1 MRLPWVPTLLRTRTI
16 SHVVPYSYIVHEIK
30 THQIEQAKILPENN
44 IFVRMVDGT
53 TQNSVLP
60 DTSVVN
66 LLLENDVPFAVEQK
80 PPDVLATIANVA
92 FPIFLLFSFL
102 SARQGPMTFDIGKSK
117 SMVQMK
123 ETGVTF
129 ADVAGCDGSKLEL
142 QEVVDFLKNPEKYE
156 AVGAKAPRGVLM
168 EGPPGTGKTLLAK
181 AVAGEAGVP
190 FLSASGSEF
199 VEMFVGVGASRVRD
213 LFDKAKQ
220 NAPCIVFIDEIDAV
234 AKKRGGA
241 TGGPRSGGNDEQ
253 EQTLNQILTEMDGFE
268 GSSGVVVI
276 AATNR
281 ADVLD
286 AAILRP
292 GRFDRRVPVDLPD
305 RSGRE
310 AILKVHAKT
319 RPLDSTVDLNALA
332 SRTTGFSGASLA
344 NLLNEAAIVS
354 ARRNKTDISIREVE
368 YALDRLTVGI
378 EKPMTMSQQKKELVA
393 YHEAGHAIMGL
404 LTPGFDKV
412 AKVTIIPRSNA
423 GGFTLFVPPEE
434 DMYTKKYLESRIQ
447 VALGGRVA
455 EELAFGVE
463 NTTTG
468 ASSDLQSVASLART
482 MVTQWGFSE
491 ELGQTAWEVPNSYT
505 RIASEGTQ
513 ELIDTEVQEI
523 VEKAYKACKQTL
535 STNWGLVKK
544 LVDLLLVEETVNA
557 ETLLS
562 LQSS

>member
-1 MRLPWVPTLLRTRTI
+1 
-16 SHVVPYSYIVHEIK
+16 
-30 THQIEQAKILPENN
+30 
-44 IFVRMVDGT
+44 
-53 TQNSVLP
+53 
-60 DTSVVN
+60 
-66 LLLENDVPFAVEQK
+66 
-80 PPDVLATIANVA
+80 
-92 FPIFLLFSFL
+92 
-102 SARQGPMTFDIGKSK
+102 
-117 SMVQMK
+117 
-123 ETGVTF
+123 
-129 ADVAGCDGSKLEL
+129 
-142 QEVVDFLKNPEKYE
+142 
-156 AVGAKAPRGVLM
+156 
-168 EGPPGTGKTLLAK
+168 
-181 AVAGEAGVP
+181 
-190 FLSASGSEF
+190 
-199 VEMFVGVGASRVRD
+199 
-213 LFDKAKQ
+213 
-220 NAPCIVFIDEIDAV
+220 
-234 AKKRGGA
+234 
-241 TGGPRSGGNDEQ
+241 
-253 EQTLNQILTEMDGFE
+253 
-268 GSSGVVVI
+268 
-276 AATNR
+276 
-281 ADVLD
+281 
-286 AAILRP
+286 LRP

-305 RSGRE
+305 RAGRE

-319 RPLDSTVDLNALA
+319 RPLDSTVDLNVLA

-491 ELGQTAWEVPNSYT
+491 ELGQTAWEVPNSF
-505 RIASEGTQ
+505 RASEGTQ

-535 STNWGLVKK
+535 SANWGLVKK

-557 ETLLS
+557 ETLLT

>member
-16 SHVVPYSYIVHEIK
+16 HHVVPYSFIVHEIK
-30 THQIEQAKILPENN
+30 NHQVEQAKILPENN

-102 SARQGPMTFDIGKSK
+102 SSRQGPIEIGKSK
-117 SMVQMK
+117 TMVEMK

-213 LFDKAKQ
+213 LFTKAKE
-220 NAPCIVFIDEIDAV
+220 NAPCIVFIDEIDGV
-234 AKKRGGA
+234 AKKRGG
-241 TGGPRSGGNDEQ
+241 TSGGPRSGGNDEQ

-305 RSGRE
+305 RAGRE

-319 RPLDSTVDLNALA
+319 RPFDSTVDLNVIA

-344 NLLNEAAIVS
+344 NLLNEAAIVA
-354 ARRNKTDISIREVE
+354 ARRNKTDISIQEVD
-368 YALDRLTVGI
+368 YALDRITVGI
-378 EKPMTMSQQKKELVA
+378 EKPMTMSQEKKKLVA

-404 LTPGFDKV
+404 LTPGFDKI

-434 DMYTKKYLESRIQ
+434 ELYTKRYLEARIQ

-455 EELAFGVE
+455 EEIAFGVE

-482 MVTQWGFSE
+482 MVAQWGFSE
-491 ELGQTAWEVPNSYT
+491 VLGPSAWEV
-505 RIASEGTQ
+505 ASEGTQ

-523 VEKAYKACKQTL
+523 VEKAYTACKQTL
-535 STNWGLVKK
+535 TENWGLVNK

-557 ETLLS
+557 ETLL
-562 LQSS
+562 QFVP

>member
-1 MRLPWVPTLLRTRTI
+1 MDSMRLPWVPILLRTRTI
-16 SHVVPYSYIVHEIK
+16 HHVVPYSFIVQEIK
-30 THQIEQAKILPENN
+30 THQVEQAKLLPENN

-53 TQNSVLP
+53 TQNAVLP

-80 PPDVLATIANVA
+80 PPDVLGTIANAA

-102 SARQGPMTFDIGKSK
+102 TRQSPLDIGKSK
-117 SMVQMK
+117 TMVEMK

-213 LFDKAKQ
+213 LFKKAKE

-234 AKKRGGA
+234 AKKRGG
-241 TGGPRSGGNDEQ
+241 TSGGPRSGGNDEQ

-305 RSGRE
+305 RAGRE

-319 RPLDSTVDLNALA
+319 RPLDSTVDLNAIA

-344 NLLNEAAIVS
+344 NVLNEAAIVA
-354 ARRNKTDISIREVE
+354 ARRNKTDISIQEVD

-378 EKPMTMSQQKKELVA
+378 EKPMTMSHQKKELVA

-404 LTPGFDKV
+404 LTPGFDKIS
-412 AKVTIIPRSNA
+412 KVTIIPRSNA

-434 DMYTKKYLESRIQ
+434 EMYTKRYLESRIQ

-491 ELGQTAWEVPNSYT
+491 LGPSAWEMP
-505 RIASEGTQ
+505 SEGTQ
-513 ELIDTEVQEI
+513 ELIDIEVQEI

-557 ETLLS
+557 ETLLT

>member
-1 MRLPWVPTLLRTRTI
+1 MRLPWVPTLLRTRT
-16 SHVVPYSYIVHEIK
+16 HAVPYSFIVHEIK
-30 THQIEQAKILPENN
+30 THQVEQAKILPENN

-80 PPDVLATIANVA
+80 TPDVLATIANVA

-102 SARQGPMTFDIGKSK
+102 TRQGPLDIGKSK
-117 SMVQMK
+117 TTVEMK
-123 ETGVTF
+123 DTGVTF

-142 QEVVDFLKNPEKYE
+142 QEVVDFLKHPEKYE

-213 LFDKAKQ
+213 LFKKAKE

-234 AKKRGGA
+234 AKKRG
-241 TGGPRSGGNDEQ
+241 TSGPRGGNDEQ

-268 GSSGVVVI
+268 GSSVVVI

-305 RSGRE
+305 RAGRV

-319 RPLDSTVDLNALA
+319 RPLDVTVDLNAIA
-332 SRTTGFSGASLA
+332 CRTTGFSGASLA
-344 NLLNEAAIVS
+344 NLLNEAAIVA
-354 ARRNKTDISIREVE
+354 ARRNKTDISIQEVD
-368 YALDRLTVGI
+368 YAMDRLTVGI

-393 YHEAGHAIMGL
+393 YHEAGHG
-404 LTPGFDKV
+404 
-412 AKVTIIPRSNA
+412 II
-423 GGFTLFVPPEE
+423 
-434 DMYTKKYLESRIQ
+434 D
-447 VALGGRVA
+447 
-455 EELAFGVE
+455 
-463 NTTTG
+463 
-468 ASSDLQSVASLART
+468 
-482 MVTQWGFSE
+482 
-491 ELGQTAWEVPNSYT
+491 AW
-505 RIASEGTQ
+505 I
-513 ELIDTEVQEI
+513 
-523 VEKAYKACKQTL
+523 
-535 STNWGLVKK
+535 
-544 LVDLLLVEETVNA
+544 
-557 ETLLS
+557 
-562 LQSS
+562 

>member
-1 MRLPWVPTLLRTRTI
+1 MDTMRVPWVPILLRTRPI
-16 SHVVPYSYIVHEIK
+16 HVVPYSFIVQEIK
-30 THQIEQAKILPENN
+30 THQVEQAKILPENN

-53 TQNSVLP
+53 TQNAVLP

-80 PPDVLATIANVA
+80 PPDILGTIANAA

-102 SARQGPMTFDIGKSK
+102 TARQGPMPDIGKSK
-117 SMVQMK
+117 TKVEMK

-213 LFDKAKQ
+213 LFKKAKE

-234 AKKRGGA
+234 AKKRGG
-241 TGGPRSGGNDEQ
+241 TSGGPRSGGNDEQ

-305 RSGRE
+305 RAGRE

-319 RPLDSTVDLNALA
+319 RPLDSTVDLNTIA

-344 NLLNEAAIVS
+344 NVLNEAAIVA
-354 ARRNKTDISIREVE
+354 ARRNKTDISIQEVD

-378 EKPMTMSQQKKELVA
+378 EKPMTMSLQKKELVA

-404 LTPGFDKV
+404 LTPGFDTIS
-412 AKVTIIPRSNA
+412 KVTIIPRSNA

-434 DMYTKKYLESRIQ
+434 EMYTKKYLESRIQ

-455 EELAFGVE
+455 EELAYGIE

-491 ELGQTAWEVPNSYT
+491 LGPSAWEMPSF
-505 RIASEGTQ
+505 RASEGTQ
-513 ELIDTEVQEI
+513 ELIDLEVQEI
-523 VEKAYKACKQTL
+523 VEKAYKTCKQTL
-535 STNWGLVKK
+535 SANWRLVKK

-557 ETLLS
+557 ETLLQMVS
-562 LQSS
+562 

>member
-1 MRLPWVPTLLRTRTI
+1 MRVPWIHTLLRTRTI
-16 SHVVPYSYIVHEIK
+16 HHVVPYSYIVHEIK
-30 THQIEQAKILPENN
+30 THQVEQAKILPENN

-53 TQNSVLP
+53 TQNSVMP

-80 PPDVLATIANVA
+80 APDVLGTIATAA

-102 SARQGPMTFDIGKSK
+102 SARQGPMPFDIGKTK
-117 SMVQMK
+117 TTVEMK
-123 ETGVTF
+123 ATGVTF

-199 VEMFVGVGASRVRD
+199 VEMFVGVGAARVRD
-213 LFDKAKQ
+213 LFDKAKK

-241 TGGPRSGGNDEQ
+241 SGVPRSGGNDEQ

-305 RSGRE
+305 R
-310 AILKVHAKT
+310 A
-319 RPLDSTVDLNALA
+319 
-332 SRTTGFSGASLA
+332 
-344 NLLNEAAIVS
+344 
-354 ARRNKTDISIREVE
+354 
-368 YALDRLTVGI
+368 
-378 EKPMTMSQQKKELVA
+378 
-393 YHEAGHAIMGL
+393 
-404 LTPGFDKV
+404 
-412 AKVTIIPRSNA
+412 
-423 GGFTLFVPPEE
+423 
-434 DMYTKKYLESRIQ
+434 
-447 VALGGRVA
+447 
-455 EELAFGVE
+455 
-463 NTTTG
+463 
-468 ASSDLQSVASLART
+468 
-482 MVTQWGFSE
+482 
-491 ELGQTAWEVPNSYT
+491 
-505 RIASEGTQ
+505 
-513 ELIDTEVQEI
+513 
-523 VEKAYKACKQTL
+523 
-535 STNWGLVKK
+535 
-544 LVDLLLVEETVNA
+544 
-557 ETLLS
+557 
-562 LQSS
+562 

>member
-1 MRLPWVPTLLRTRTI
+1 MDFMRVPWVPILLRTRTI
-16 SHVVPYSYIVHEIK
+16 HHVVPYSFIVQEIK
-30 THQIEQAKILPENN
+30 THQVEQAKILPENN

-66 LLLENDVPFAVEQK
+66 LLLENNVPFAVEQK
-80 PPDVLATIANVA
+80 PPDVLGTIANAA

-102 SARQGPMTFDIGKSK
+102 TSRQSPLEIGKSK
-117 SMVQMK
+117 ATVEMK

-213 LFDKAKQ
+213 LFKKAKE

-234 AKKRGGA
+234 AKKRGG
-241 TGGPRSGGNDEQ
+241 TSGGPRSGGNDEQ

-305 RSGRE
+305 RAGRE

-319 RPLDSTVDLNALA
+319 RPLDATVDLNAIA

-344 NLLNEAAIVS
+344 NVLNEAAIVA
-354 ARRNKTDISIREVE
+354 ARRNKTDISIQEVD

-378 EKPMTMSQQKKELVA
+378 EKPMTMSLQKKELVA

-404 LTPGFDKV
+404 LTPGFDTIS
-412 AKVTIIPRSNA
+412 KVTIIPRSNA

-434 DMYTKKYLESRIQ
+434 EMYTKRYLESRIQ

-491 ELGQTAWEVPNSYT
+491 ELGPSAWEMP
-505 RIASEGTQ
+505 SEGTQ
-513 ELIDTEVQEI
+513 ELIDIEVQEI
-523 VEKAYKACKQTL
+523 VEKAYKTCKQTL
-535 STNWGLVKK
+535 SANWGLVKK

-557 ETLLS
+557 ETLL
-562 LQSS
+562 QFVP

>member
-1 MRLPWVPTLLRTRTI
+1 MRVPWVPILLRTRPI
-16 SHVVPYSYIVHEIK
+16 HVVPYSFIVQEIK
-30 THQIEQAKILPENN
+30 THQVEQAKILPENN

-53 TQNSVLP
+53 TQNAVLP

-80 PPDVLATIANVA
+80 PPDILGTIANAA

-102 SARQGPMTFDIGKSK
+102 TRQGPLDIGKSK
-117 SMVQMK
+117 TTVEMK

-213 LFDKAKQ
+213 LFKKAKE

-234 AKKRGGA
+234 AKKRGG
-241 TGGPRSGGNDEQ
+241 TGPRSGGNDEQ

-305 RSGRE
+305 RAGRE

-319 RPLDSTVDLNALA
+319 RPLDSTVDLNTIA

-344 NLLNEAAIVS
+344 NVLNEAAIVA
-354 ARRNKTDISIREVE
+354 ARRNKTDISIQEVD

-378 EKPMTMSQQKKELVA
+378 EKPMTMSLQKKELVA

-404 LTPGFDKV
+404 LTPGFDTIS
-412 AKVTIIPRSNA
+412 KVTIIPRSNA

-434 DMYTKKYLESRIQ
+434 EMYTKRYLESRIQ

-455 EELAFGVE
+455 EELAYGIE

-468 ASSDLQSVASLART
+468 AFSDLQSVASLART

-491 ELGQTAWEVPNSYT
+491 LGPSAWEM
-505 RIASEGTQ
+505 ASEGTQ
-513 ELIDTEVQEI
+513 ELIDLEVQEI
-523 VEKAYKACKQTL
+523 VEKAYKTCKQTL
-535 STNWGLVKK
+535 SANWGLVKK

-557 ETLLS
+557 ETLLQMIS
-562 LQSS
+562 

>member
-1 MRLPWVPTLLRTRTI
+1 MVQ
-16 SHVVPYSYIVHEIK
+16 EIK
-30 THQIEQAKILPENN
+30 NHQVEQAKILPENN

-53 TQNSVLP
+53 TQNSVMP
-60 DTSVVN
+60 DNSIVN
-66 LLLENDVPFAVEQK
+66 ILLENNVPFAVEQK
-80 PPDVLATIANVA
+80 PPDVLGIIANAA

-102 SARQGPMTFDIGKSK
+102 TRQGPMPFDIAKSK
-117 SMVQMK
+117 TKIETK

-142 QEVVDFLKNPEKYE
+142 QEVVDFLKNPQKYE
-156 AVGAKAPRGVLM
+156 AVGAKAPRGILM

-213 LFDKAKQ
+213 LFDKAKK

-234 AKKRGGA
+234 SKKRGG
-241 TGGPRSGGNDEQ
+241 TSGGPRSGGNDEQ
-253 EQTLNQILTEMDGFE
+253 EQTLNQILTEMDGFA

-305 RSGRE
+305 RARRE
-310 AILKVHAKT
+310 AILKVYAKT
-319 RPLDSTVDLNALA
+319 RPLDQTIDLKAIA

-344 NLLNEAAIVS
+344 NLLNEAAIVA
-354 ARRNKTDISIREVE
+354 ARRNKTDISIREVD
-368 YALDRLTVGI
+368 YALDRITVGI
-378 EKPMTMSQQKKELVA
+378 EKPITMSQQKKELVA

-404 LTPGFDKV
+404 LTPGFDKIS
-412 AKVTIIPRSNA
+412 KVTIVPRSNV

-434 DMYTKKYLESRIQ
+434 DMYTRKYLESRIQ

-455 EELAFGVE
+455 EEISFGVE

-468 ASSDLQSVASLART
+468 ASGDFQSVASLART
-482 MVTQWGFSE
+482 MVTQWGFTE
-491 ELGQTAWEVPNSYT
+491 VLGQTAWEVPNTYT
-505 RIASEGTQ
+505 KIAEGTQ
-513 ELIDTEVQEI
+513 ELIDIEVQEI
-523 VEKAYKACKQTL
+523 VEKAYKVCKQTL
-535 STNWGLVKK
+535 TTNWVLVKK

-557 ETLLS
+557 DTLMQLVS
-562 LQSS
+562 

>member
-1 MRLPWVPTLLRTRTI
+1 MRLPWVPILLRTRTI
-16 SHVVPYSYIVHEIK
+16 HHVVPYSFIVQEIK
-30 THQIEQAKILPENN
+30 THQVEQAKILPENN

-66 LLLENDVPFAVEQK
+66 LLLENNVPFAVEQK
-80 PPDVLATIANVA
+80 TDVLGTIANAA

-102 SARQGPMTFDIGKSK
+102 TARQGPLDIGKSK
-117 SMVQMK
+117 TTVEMK

-190 FLSASGSEF
+190 FLSTSGSEF

-213 LFDKAKQ
+213 LFKKAKE

-234 AKKRGGA
+234 AKKRGG
-241 TGGPRSGGNDEQ
+241 TSGGPRSGGNDEQ

-305 RSGRE
+305 RAGRE

-319 RPLDSTVDLNALA
+319 RPLDSTVDLNIIA

-344 NLLNEAAIVS
+344 NVLNEAAIVA
-354 ARRNKTDISIREVE
+354 ARRNKTDISIQEVD

-378 EKPMTMSQQKKELVA
+378 EKPMTMSHQKKELVA

-404 LTPGFDKV
+404 LTPGFDKIS
-412 AKVTIIPRSNA
+412 KVTIIPRSNA

-434 DMYTKKYLESRIQ
+434 EMYTKRYLESRIQ

-491 ELGQTAWEVPNSYT
+491 ELGPSAWEMP
-505 RIASEGTQ
+505 SEGTQ

-523 VEKAYKACKQTL
+523 VEKAYKTCKQTL
-535 STNWGLVKK
+535 SANWGLVKK

-557 ETLLS
+557 ETLL
-562 LQSS
+562 QFIP

>member
-1 MRLPWVPTLLRTRTI
+1 MRLPWVPALLRTRTI
-16 SHVVPYSYIVHEIK
+16 HHVVPYSYIVHEIK
-30 THQIEQAKILPENN
+30 THQVEQAKILPENN

-53 TQNSVLP
+53 TQTSIMP

-80 PPDVLATIANVA
+80 PPDVLANIANVA

-102 SARQGPMTFDIGKSK
+102 SARQGPTPFDIGKTK
-117 SMVQMK
+117 SMVEMK

-199 VEMFVGVGASRVRD
+199 VEMFVGVGAARVRD
-213 LFDKAKQ
+213 LFDKAKE

-241 TGGPRSGGNDEQ
+241 SGGPRSGGNDEQ

-305 RSGRE
+305 RAGRE

-319 RPLDSTVDLNALA
+319 RPFDNTVDLNTIAC
-332 SRTTGFSGASLA
+332 RTTGFSGASLA
-344 NLLNEAAIVS
+344 NLLNEAAIVA
-354 ARRNKTDISIREVE
+354 ARRNKTDISIKEVD

-404 LTPGFDKV
+404 LTPGFDKI

-434 DMYTKKYLESRIQ
+434 EMYTKKYLESRIQ

-491 ELGQTAWEVPNSYT
+491 VLGQTAWELPNSF
-505 RIASEGTQ
+505 RASEGTQ

-523 VEKAYKACKQTL
+523 VEKAYTSCKETL
-535 STNWGLVKK
+535 SANWGLVKK
-544 LVDLLLVEETVNA
+544 LVDMLLVEETVNA
-557 ETLLS
+557 ETLLQ
-562 LQSS
+562 LVP

>member
-1 MRLPWVPTLLRTRTI
+1 MRLPWVPILLRTRTI
-16 SHVVPYSYIVHEIK
+16 HHVVPYSFIVQEIK
-30 THQIEQAKILPENN
+30 SHQVEQAKILPENN

-80 PPDVLATIANVA
+80 TDVLGTIANAA

-102 SARQGPMTFDIGKSK
+102 TARQGPMSDIGKSK
-117 SMVQMK
+117 TTVEMK

-213 LFDKAKQ
+213 LFKKAKE

-234 AKKRGGA
+234 AKKRGG
-241 TGGPRSGGNDEQ
+241 TSGPRSGGNDEQ

-268 GSSGVVVI
+268 SSSGVVVI

-305 RSGRE
+305 RAGRE

-319 RPLDSTVDLNALA
+319 RPLDSTVDLNTIA

-344 NLLNEAAIVS
+344 NVLNEAAIVA
-354 ARRNKTDISIREVE
+354 ARRNKTDISIQEVD

-378 EKPMTMSQQKKELVA
+378 EKPMTMSYQKKELVA

-404 LTPGFDKV
+404 LTPGFDKIS
-412 AKVTIIPRSNA
+412 KVTIIPRSNA

-434 DMYTKKYLESRIQ
+434 DMYTKRYLESRIQ

-455 EELAFGVE
+455 EELAYGIE

-491 ELGQTAWEVPNSYT
+491 LGPSAWEMPSF
-505 RIASEGTQ
+505 RASEGTQ
-513 ELIDTEVQEI
+513 ELIDIEVQEI

-535 STNWGLVKK
+535 SANWGLVKK

-557 ETLLS
+557 ETLLQMIS
-562 LQSS
+562 

>member
-16 SHVVPYSYIVHEIK
+16 HHVVPYSFIVHEIK
-30 THQIEQAKILPENN
+30 NHQVEQAKILPENN

-102 SARQGPMTFDIGKSK
+102 SSRQGPIEIGKSK
-117 SMVQMK
+117 TMVEMK

-213 LFDKAKQ
+213 LFTKAKE
-220 NAPCIVFIDEIDAV
+220 NAPCIVFIDEIDGV
-234 AKKRGGA
+234 AKKRGG
-241 TGGPRSGGNDEQ
+241 TSGGPRSGGNDEQ

-305 RSGRE
+305 RAGRE

-319 RPLDSTVDLNALA
+319 RPFDSTVDLNVIA

-344 NLLNEAAIVS
+344 NLLNEAAIVA
-354 ARRNKTDISIREVE
+354 ARRNKTDISIQEVD
-368 YALDRLTVGI
+368 YALDRITVGI
-378 EKPMTMSQQKKELVA
+378 EKPMTMSQEKKKLVA

-404 LTPGFDKV
+404 LTPGFDKI

-434 DMYTKKYLESRIQ
+434 ELYTKRYLEARIQ

-455 EELAFGVE
+455 EEIAFGVE

-482 MVTQWGFSE
+482 MVAQWGFSE
-491 ELGQTAWEVPNSYT
+491 VLGPSAWEVPNSYT

-535 STNWGLVKK
+535 TENWGLVNK

-557 ETLLS
+557 ETLL
-562 LQSS
+562 QFVP

>member
-16 SHVVPYSYIVHEIK
+16 HNVVPYSFIVQEIK
-30 THQIEQAKILPENN
+30 THQVEQAKILPENN

-53 TQNSVLP
+53 TQNAVLP

-80 PPDVLATIANVA
+80 PPDVLGTIANVA

-102 SARQGPMTFDIGKSK
+102 TRQSPLDIGKSK
-117 SMVQMK
+117 TMVEMK

-213 LFDKAKQ
+213 LFKKAKE

-234 AKKRGGA
+234 AKKRGG
-241 TGGPRSGGNDEQ
+241 TGPRSGGNDEQ

-305 RSGRE
+305 RAGRE

-319 RPLDSTVDLNALA
+319 RPLDSTVDLNAIA

-344 NLLNEAAIVS
+344 NVLNEAAIVA
-354 ARRNKTDISIREVE
+354 ARRNKTDISIQEVE

-378 EKPMTMSQQKKELVA
+378 EKPMTMSHQKKVLVA

-404 LTPGFDKV
+404 LTPGFDTIS
-412 AKVTIIPRSNA
+412 KVTIIPRSSA

-434 DMYTKKYLESRIQ
+434 EMYTKRYLESRIQ

-463 NTTTG
+463 NSTTG
-468 ASSDLQSVASLART
+468 ASSDLQSVASLARM

-491 ELGQTAWEVPNSYT
+491 LGPSAWEMP
-505 RIASEGTQ
+505 SEGTQ
-513 ELIDTEVQEI
+513 ELIDKEVQEI
-523 VEKAYKACKQTL
+523 VEKAYKTCKQTL
-535 STNWGLVKK
+535 SSNWGLVKK

-557 ETLLS
+557 ETLLQ
-562 LQSS
+562 LLK

>member
-1 MRLPWVPTLLRTRTI
+1 MRLPWVPILLRTRTI
-16 SHVVPYSYIVHEIK
+16 HHVVPYSFIVQEIK
-30 THQIEQAKILPENN
+30 THQVEQAKILPENN

-66 LLLENDVPFAVEQK
+66 LLLENNVPFAVEQN
-80 PPDVLATIANVA
+80 PPDVLGTIANAA

-102 SARQGPMTFDIGKSK
+102 TRQGPMTDIGKSK
-117 SMVQMK
+117 TTVEMK

-213 LFDKAKQ
+213 LFKKAKE

-234 AKKRGGA
+234 AKKRGG
-241 TGGPRSGGNDEQ
+241 TSGGPRSGGNDEQ

-286 AAILRP
+286 DAILRP

-305 RSGRE
+305 RAGRE

-319 RPLDSTVDLNALA
+319 RPLDATVDLNTIA

-344 NLLNEAAIVS
+344 NVLNEAAIVA
-354 ARRNKTDISIREVE
+354 ARRNKTDISIQEVD

-378 EKPMTMSQQKKELVA
+378 EKPMTMSHQKKELVA

-404 LTPGFDKV
+404 LTPGFDTIS
-412 AKVTIIPRSNA
+412 KVTIIPRSNA

-434 DMYTKKYLESRIQ
+434 EMYTKRYLESRIQ

-482 MVTQWGFSE
+482 MVTQWGFSD
-491 ELGQTAWEVPNSYT
+491 ELGPSAWEMPSF
-505 RIASEGTQ
+505 RASEGTQ
-513 ELIDTEVQEI
+513 ELIDIEVQEI
-523 VEKAYKACKQTL
+523 VEKAYKTCKQTL
-535 STNWGLVKK
+535 SANWGLVKK

-557 ETLLS
+557 ETLL
-562 LQSS
+562 QFVP

>member
-1 MRLPWVPTLLRTRTI
+1 MDTMRVPWVPILLRTRPI
-16 SHVVPYSYIVHEIK
+16 HVVPYSFIVQEIK
-30 THQIEQAKILPENN
+30 THQVEQAKILPENN

-53 TQNSVLP
+53 TQNAVLP

-80 PPDVLATIANVA
+80 PPDILGTIANAA

-102 SARQGPMTFDIGKSK
+102 TRQGPLDIGKSK
-117 SMVQMK
+117 TTVEMK

-213 LFDKAKQ
+213 LFKKAKE

-234 AKKRGGA
+234 AKKRGG
-241 TGGPRSGGNDEQ
+241 TGPRSGGNDEQ

-305 RSGRE
+305 RAGRE

-319 RPLDSTVDLNALA
+319 RPLDATVDLNAIA

-344 NLLNEAAIVS
+344 NVLNEAAIVA
-354 ARRNKTDISIREVE
+354 ARRNKTDISIQEVD

-378 EKPMTMSQQKKELVA
+378 EKPMTMSLQKKELVA

-404 LTPGFDKV
+404 LTPGFDTIS
-412 AKVTIIPRSNA
+412 KVTIIPRSNA

-434 DMYTKKYLESRIQ
+434 EMYTKRYLESRIQ

-455 EELAFGVE
+455 EELAYGIE

-491 ELGQTAWEVPNSYT
+491 LGPSAWEM
-505 RIASEGTQ
+505 ASEGTQ
-513 ELIDTEVQEI
+513 ELIDLEVQEI
-523 VEKAYKACKQTL
+523 VEKAYKTCKQTL
-535 STNWGLVKK
+535 SANWGLVKK

-557 ETLLS
+557 ETLLQMVS
-562 LQSS
+562 

>member
-1 MRLPWVPTLLRTRTI
+1 MRVPWVPTLLRTRTI
-16 SHVVPYSYIVHEIK
+16 HHVVPYSFIVQEIK
-30 THQIEQAKILPENN
+30 THQVEQAKILPENN

-53 TQNSVLP
+53 TQNAVLP

-66 LLLENDVPFAVEQK
+66 LLLENNVPFAVEQK
-80 PPDVLATIANVA
+80 PPDVLGTIANAA

-102 SARQGPMTFDIGKSK
+102 TRQGPTDIGKSK
-117 SMVQMK
+117 ATVEMK

-190 FLSASGSEF
+190 FLSSSGSEF

-213 LFDKAKQ
+213 LFKKAKE

-234 AKKRGGA
+234 AKKRG
-241 TGGPRSGGNDEQ
+241 TSGPRSGGNDEQ

-305 RSGRE
+305 RTGRE
-310 AILKVHAKT
+310 DILKVHAKT
-319 RPLDSTVDLNALA
+319 RPLDSTVDLNTIA

-344 NLLNEAAIVS
+344 NLLNEAAIVA
-354 ARRNKTDISIREVE
+354 ARRNKTDISIQEVD

-378 EKPMTMSQQKKELVA
+378 EKPMTMSLQKKELVA

-404 LTPGFDKV
+404 LTPGFDKIS
-412 AKVTIIPRSNA
+412 KVTIIPRSNA

-434 DMYTKKYLESRIQ
+434 EMYTKRYLESRIQ

-455 EELAFGVE
+455 EEIAFGVE
-463 NTTTG
+463 NSTTG

-491 ELGQTAWEVPNSYT
+491 LGPSAWEVP
-505 RIASEGTQ
+505 SEGTQ
-513 ELIDTEVQEI
+513 ELIDIEVQEI

-535 STNWGLVKK
+535 SDNWGLVKK

-557 ETLLS
+557 ETLLQFVS
-562 LQSS
+562 

>member
-1 MRLPWVPTLLRTRTI
+1 MDTMRVPWVPILLRTRPI
-16 SHVVPYSYIVHEIK
+16 HVVPYSFIVQEIK
-30 THQIEQAKILPENN
+30 THQVEQAKILPENN

-53 TQNSVLP
+53 TQNAVLP

-80 PPDVLATIANVA
+80 PPDILGTIANAA

-102 SARQGPMTFDIGKSK
+102 TRQGPLDIGKSK
-117 SMVQMK
+117 TTVEMK

-213 LFDKAKQ
+213 LFKKAKE

-234 AKKRGGA
+234 AKKRGG
-241 TGGPRSGGNDEQ
+241 TGPRSGGNDEQ

-305 RSGRE
+305 RAGRE

-319 RPLDSTVDLNALA
+319 RPLDSTVDLNTIA

-344 NLLNEAAIVS
+344 NVLNEAAIVA
-354 ARRNKTDISIREVE
+354 ARRNKTDISIQEVD

-378 EKPMTMSQQKKELVA
+378 EKPMTMSLQKKELVA

-404 LTPGFDKV
+404 LTPGFDTIS
-412 AKVTIIPRSNA
+412 KVTIIPRSNA

-434 DMYTKKYLESRIQ
+434 EMYTKRYLESRIQ

-455 EELAFGVE
+455 EELAYGIE

-468 ASSDLQSVASLART
+468 AFSDLQSVASLART

-491 ELGQTAWEVPNSYT
+491 LGPSAWEMPSF
-505 RIASEGTQ
+505 RASEGTQ
-513 ELIDTEVQEI
+513 ELIDLEVQEI
-523 VEKAYKACKQTL
+523 VEKAYKTCKQTL
-535 STNWGLVKK
+535 SANWGLVKK

-557 ETLLS
+557 ETLLQMVS
-562 LQSS
+562 

>member
-16 SHVVPYSYIVHEIK
+16 HHVVPYSFIVQEIK
-30 THQIEQAKILPENN
+30 THQVEQAKILPENN

-53 TQNSVLP
+53 TQNAVLP
-60 DTSVVN
+60 DTSIVN

-80 PPDVLATIANVA
+80 PPDVLVTIANAA

-102 SARQGPMTFDIGKSK
+102 TSRQSPLDIGKSK
-117 SMVQMK
+117 TMVEMK

-129 ADVAGCDGSKLEL
+129 DDVAGCDGSKLEL

-190 FLSASGSEF
+190 FLAASGSEF

-213 LFDKAKQ
+213 LFKKAKE
-220 NAPCIVFIDEIDAV
+220 NAPCIVFIDEMDAV
-234 AKKRGGA
+234 AKKRGG
-241 TGGPRSGGNDEQ
+241 TGPRSGGNDEQ

-305 RSGRE
+305 RAGRE

-319 RPLDSTVDLNALA
+319 RPLDSTVDLNAIA

-344 NLLNEAAIVS
+344 NVLNEAAIVA
-354 ARRNKTDISIREVE
+354 ARRNKTDISIQEVD

-378 EKPMTMSQQKKELVA
+378 EKPMTMSHQKKELVA

-404 LTPGFDKV
+404 LTPGFDKIS
-412 AKVTIIPRSNA
+412 KVTIIPRSNA

-434 DMYTKKYLESRIQ
+434 EMYTKKYLESRIQ

-468 ASSDLQSVASLART
+468 ASSDLQSVASLARM

-491 ELGQTAWEVPNSYT
+491 LGPSAWEMP
-505 RIASEGTQ
+505 SEGTQ

-523 VEKAYKACKQTL
+523 VEKAYKTCKQTL
-535 STNWGLVKK
+535 SANWGLVKK

-557 ETLLS
+557 ETLLT

>member
-1 MRLPWVPTLLRTRTI
+1 MDTMRLPWVPTLLRTRTI
-16 SHVVPYSYIVHEIK
+16 HHVVPYSFIVHEIK
-30 THQIEQAKILPENN
+30 THQVEQAKILPENN

-53 TQNSVLP
+53 TQNAVLP

-102 SARQGPMTFDIGKSK
+102 SARQPMAFEIGKSK
-117 SMVQMK
+117 ATVEMK

-213 LFDKAKQ
+213 LFDKAKE

-241 TGGPRSGGNDEQ
+241 SGGPRSGGNDEQ

-305 RSGRE
+305 RAGRE

-319 RPLDSTVDLNALA
+319 RPLDSTVDLNAIA

-344 NLLNEAAIVS
+344 NLLNEAAIVA
-354 ARRNKTDISIREVE
+354 ARRNKTDISIQEVD

-378 EKPMTMSQQKKELVA
+378 EKPMTMSQEKKVLVA

-404 LTPGFDKV
+404 LTPGFDKI

-434 DMYTKKYLESRIQ
+434 EMYTKRYLESRIQ

-491 ELGQTAWEVPNSYT
+491 VLGQTAWEV
-505 RIASEGTQ
+505 ASEGTQ

-523 VEKAYKACKQTL
+523 VEKAYHSCKQTL
-535 STNWGLVKK
+535 TDNWGLVKK

-557 ETLLS
+557 ETLLQMVS
-562 LQSS
+562 